1 LVLIKTP
8 KYYLLRG
15 ESKIYTLEP
24 NKPFTFHDVIN
35 VNTADLFYFSR
46 TWDVR
51 QAYINDIASYHTKNT
66 YDIRDNQDVTHNFT
80 FLRQSTITSFF
91 ISNMVDMPICFKK
104 SKSLYSKTFELPLFK
119 FINLIMRN
127 GLRER
132 ALKAVTLG
140 FNKCFLST
148 TPTSHEDLFNW
159 TYLYHFFLHTSVA
172 SAATW
177 ASFKNHEELDLEN
190 KHQLIQHGYDYDY
203 RSNLKET
210 LFERLEPFSPVFA
223 FYIKKVSKTLRKNS
237 RGKSG
242 KYMLTWKYVPIYKRL
257 YITMRWFLKDLRFQK
272 SKDFHTRLLRI
283 IEDFLITPDLSFV
296 SKVRRFTHKFVFAKH
311 RHTLLKTLKSV

>member
-1 LVLIKTP
+1 M
-8 KYYLLRG
+8 
-15 ESKIYTLEP
+15 
-24 NKPFTFHDVIN
+24 
-35 VNTADLFYFSR
+35 
-46 TWDVR
+46 
-51 QAYINDIASYHTKNT
+51 
-66 YDIRDNQDVTHNFT
+66 
-80 FLRQSTITSFF
+80 FLRHSTITSFF

-132 ALKAVTLG
+132 ALKAVTLS
-140 FNKCFLST
+140 FNKCFSNT
-148 TPTSHEDLFNW
+148 TPTLQEENINW
-159 TYLYHFFLHTSVA
+159 TFLYHFFLQTNFTNSIMTENFA
-172 SAATW
+172 
-177 ASFKNHEELDLEN
+177 NLEELDLEN
-190 KHQLIQHGYDYDY
+190 KHRLIQNGYEY
-203 RSNLKET
+203 SQQSSLKQT
-210 LFERLEPFSPVFA
+210 LFEKLEPFSPLFA

-242 KYMLTWKYVPIYKRL
+242 KYMLIWKYVPVYKRL
-257 YITMRWFLKDLRFQK
+257 YVTMRWFLKDLRFQK

-283 IEDFLITPDLSFV
+283 IEDFLVTPDLSFV